1 MIENNRTGR
10 GKYVPG
16 KTESPRFG
24 AHSGHGTK
32 WLNSRAQ
39 RHAKWWPFAAC
50 LLVACQS
57 YQAEPLSPM
66 GHGKAWSE
74 QAFTRVSPGEFLQ
87 HWGHEAMAEG
97 VEWDYTDGVS
107 LAEGQLLGWAFN
119 PELRLL
125 RMDSELAEVRA
136 MWSGRWQDPEFSFD
150 LLRIDENVPDRWVIG
165 QALQFT
171 LPISGAL
178 AAQTQLTDA
187 EREGVQ
193 EQVHGAEWNL
203 QLRIQEAWWAWS
215 AAHMKAGELELYLGL
230 LERFSDQARA
240 LGAAGE
246 MPSTEANLFVMEY
259 SGRQAEM
266 IGAAGEA
273 RFAEQDLR
281 MLLGVAPDAPLD
293 FQWELPE
300 RSEPLDTS
308 MEQVT
313 GRNVTLAR
321 LRQAYEL
328 AEIKVK
334 LEIRRQYPDLALG
347 PQIESD
353 AGQDRFG
360 FAFSLPLAFWNR
372 NRKAIEEA
380 RVCRERARVAY
391 DTGWEIL
398 AGRLRS
404 AELRREAYAAQRELL
419 KTEMVPLVDR
429 QLAQA
434 LRLMEIGEGNSL
446 VLLESLRGAHDT
458 KLNLIKARHQEALAG
473 AVVLNLVGPAA
484 PAAAD
489 NAAASRSATHRH
501 VHPSQESNQ

>member
-1 MIENNRTGR
+1 M
-10 GKYVPG
+10 
-16 KTESPRFG
+16 
-24 AHSGHGTK
+24 AHG
-32 WLNSRAQ
+32 Q
-39 RHAKWWPFAAC
+39 
-50 LLVACQS
+50 
-57 YQAEPLSPM
+57 
-66 GHGKAWSE
+66 AWSE
-74 QAFTRVSPGEFLQ
+74 QVFTRVSPGEFLQ

-107 LAEGQLLGWAFN
+107 LAEGQLLGWVFN

-125 RMDSELAEVRA
+125 RVESELAEVRA
-136 MWSGRWQDPEFSFD
+136 AWSGRWQDPEYSLD
-150 LLRIDENVPDRWVIG
+150 LLRIDQNVPDRWVIG

-171 LPISGAL
+171 LPTSGAL
-178 AAQTQLTDA
+178 AAESRLTEA
-187 EREGVQ
+187 ERAGVQ
-193 EQVHGAEWNL
+193 EQVHGAEWDL

-215 AAHMKAGELELYLGL
+215 AAQKKAVELERYLEL
-230 LERFSDQARA
+230 LKRFSDQARA
-240 LGAAGE
+240 LGEAGE

-281 MLLGVAPDAPLD
+281 MLLGVAPDAPLE
-293 FQWELPE
+293 FQPELPE
-300 RSEPLDTS
+300 RSEKLETS

-328 AEIKVK
+328 AEGKVQ
-334 LEIRRQYPDLALG
+334 LEVRRQYPDLGLG

-360 FAFSLPLAFWNR
+360 LSLSLPLAFWNR

-380 RVCRERARVAY
+380 RVCRERARIAY
-391 DTGWEIL
+391 ETGWEIL

-404 AELRREAYAAQRELL
+404 AELRREAYAAQREILQ
-419 KTEMVPLVDR
+419 TEMVPLVDR

-434 LRLMEIGEGNSL
+434 LRLMELGEGDSL

-458 KLNLIKARHQEALAG
+458 KLNLIEARHQEALAG

-484 PAAAD
+484 PAASD
-489 NAAASRSATHRH
+489 NAAASRSGTHRH
-501 VHPSQESNQ
+501 IHSAQDPNQ